1 MILYSYP
8 KYTIQKFILLIV
20 LLICVANL
28 SVAQSAIKFEL
39 NDSIEINKNDLGL
52 GIDQYLIGLLKC
64 C

>member
-1 MILYSYP
+1 MILYSCP

-52 GIDQYLIGLLKC
+52 GID
-64 C
+64 